1 MEEYERIEN
10 YTRDACDTPDPI
22 ATPTTHGGQGLE
34 LWSPADDISYQK
46 GVESEGNQLENA
58 GVLKVSSGNATKRL
72 KLRVLT
78 RAEKSAEAAM
88 RQFAAQERQAEKEKM
103 REWKNKV
110 MEEEMTREL
119 HSIRQTYEEEMEAQ
133 RQGFQIEL
141 EKVGGKL
148 EQLEF
153 RSKTLENK
161 VRALKSS
168 GQLTARSR
176 PPSAATVSSG
186 GNSDNRA
193 ERQTVEWRSEER
205 S

>member
-1 MEEYERIEN
+1 
-10 YTRDACDTPDPI
+10 
-22 ATPTTHGGQGLE
+22 
-34 LWSPADDISYQK
+34 
-46 GVESEGNQLENA
+46 
-58 GVLKVSSGNATKRL
+58 
-72 KLRVLT
+72 
-78 RAEKSAEAAM
+78 M

-110 MEEEMTREL
+110 MEDMTREL

-161 VRALKSS
+161 VRALRSS

-186 GNSDNRA
+186 GNSENRA

-205 S
+205 SQKHRLVKTSVIKASTPNQLKQTQSATSPPRKS